1 MQHPKDR
8 RTPIA
13 RREFMRRAAAA
24 GIAVP
29 SLAALLA
36 ACGSDEPAPDGGS
49 TGGATTPTLQLARP
63 DNPVTLPVTDDNP
76 AIADG
81 LSPEAGPLKIFGYND
96 YIWKKVRNKFAD
108 RFGVEVEYTVFDT
121 SDEMVSKMQTNGS
134 DFDLLVTITVDNVGK
149 LATGGLIQPLNHS
162 YLPNVAENLWTEA
175 PDFYDVGRQYTAPYT
190 MYSTGIAWRNDL
202 VSDDI
207 GNMDNPWDIL
217 WDTRFAGQTHL
228 LNGSRDVMAA
238 GLLRS
243 GYDPNESDPA
253 ILEEVKQ
260 DLLAGA
266 ESMAWKFDH
275 VDYTEL
281 SSNQWQIHNAW
292 SGQIAYYQYY
302 LPKGLEIEAISYI
315 WPPRG
320 PGGQKGL
327 IGTDLFAIPKGAASP
342 VLAHELINMM
352 YEPETALL
360 NYTYE
365 GYQPPLNTFDA
376 ELAVS
381 DGYLPESLAYTIVT
395 PEDIAISVAEL
406 ELEPAVNQLYQQIAL
421 EVTGG
426 A

>member
-1 MQHPKDR
+1 MSHPKDR
-8 RTPIA
+8 YSQID
-13 RREFMRRAAAA
+13 RREFLLKAAVA
-24 GIAVP
+24 GVAVP
-29 SLAALLA
+29 SLAAILA
-36 ACGSDEPAPDGGS
+36 ACASDSSSAPAGGV
-49 TGGATTPTLQLARP
+49 PTLQLARP
-63 DNPVTLPVTDDNP
+63 DNPVTLPLTDGNP

-81 LSPEAGPLKIFGYND
+81 LTAEAGPLKIFGYAD
-96 YIWKKVRNKFAD
+96 YVWKKVRNQFTD
-108 RFGVEVEYTVFDT
+108 RFGVDVEYTVFDT
-121 SDEMVSKMQTNGS
+121 SDEMVSKLQSSGS

-162 YLPNVAENLWTEA
+162 YIPNVEENIWPEA
-175 PDFYDVGRQYTAPYT
+175 WDFYDVGRQYTAPYT

-207 GNMDNPWDIL
+207 GDMDNPWDIL
-217 WDTRFAGQTHL
+217 WDTRFKDQTHI

-238 GLLRS
+238 GLLRN

-253 ILEEVKQ
+253 ILETVKQ
-260 DLLAGA
+260 DMLAGA
-266 ESMAWKFDH
+266 EAMAWKFDH

-281 SSNQWQIHNAW
+281 AANQWQIHNAW

-302 LPKGLEIEAISYI
+302 LPKGLDIDAVSYI

-327 IGTDLFAIPKGAASP
+327 IGTDLFAIPKGAANP
-342 VLAHELINMM
+342 VLAHEFINMLW
-352 YEPETALL
+352 EPETALL

-365 GYQPPLNTFDA
+365 GFQPPLKTFDA
-376 ELAVS
+376 DLAVS

-395 PEDIAISVAEL
+395 PEDIPLGVAEL

-421 EVTGG
+421 EITGG